1 MKKNLL
7 NPLEQVR
14 TGDCPVN
21 RSPVVNKKWAK
32 VKRKMSPQ
40 DRDTYSEEGG
50 EKEKERSR
58 WVGTLSQL
66 LHSYEV
72 LESCQC

>member
-1 MKKNLL
+1 M
-7 NPLEQVR
+7 
-14 TGDCPVN
+14 N
-21 RSPVVNKKWAK
+21 RSPVVNQKWAR

-40 DRDTYSEEGG
+40 DRDTSSEEGG
-50 EKEKERSR
+50 EKQKEKSR

-72 LESCQC
+72 LESRQC